1 MSFIDYII
9 LIPPLAGAFCSALL
23 YGYVLVFP
31 MESMKA
37 VPKIIKKISRVF
49 KRSGRK

>member
-9 LIPPLAGAFCSALL
+9 LIPLLTGAFCSALL

-31 MESMKA
+31 MESMEA
-37 VPKIIKKISRVF
+37 VSRITKKIFGVF
-49 KRSGRK
+49 KRKGKK